1 MNPTTLTSVRSG
13 TPSRAGRTDSQ
24 ESTRTPETRPEG
36 EGLPRQIM
44 ATNLNEVLHSASSG
58 DAVWL
63 RVGTLLDGTSERPQ
77 HDVHLVYDA
86 EKIRHVGTEP
96 PAGEL
101 RPGKTEPDAHLPDVT
116 VLPGLIE
123 AHSHLFLEGAPV
135 DFENR
140 KAYLAQSDEFMLEQA
155 KGRLEKLLRL
165 GIMAMRDGGDNR
177 KVGLALKRAYHNR
190 NETGELVPLVDT
202 PGAGIHHEGRY
213 GGFMGEPLEQH
224 ASVEDC
230 VAQRAATGADRIKL
244 IATGII
250 SFKSGKVVAPPQ
262 SSLEEVKEVV
272 AAAKRHGKP
281 TLAHASGEA
290 GIENVIE
297 GGIDTVEHGFFITRD
312 QLAKMRDRQ
321 IGWVP
326 TFAPVQI
333 QIERAAEIGR
343 DEATVGR
350 LRRIIDGHRCSL
362 ELARTMGVPVLGGCD
377 CGSCGV
383 PHGLGLIYELE
394 CMAESGMSPLELI
407 NTVTGTN
414 AEVLNFPEPIGRL
427 QAGYRSR
434 MIFTT
439 HDPLESISNLRKKKW
454 CVFDQHVLESAEE
467 ESEEGL

>member
-1 MNPTTLTSVRSG
+1 MSADLTCDLNKVLQSRSADD
-13 TPSRAGRTDSQ
+13 P
-24 ESTRTPETRPEG
+24 
-36 EGLPRQIM
+36 
-44 ATNLNEVLHSASSG
+44 
-58 DAVWL
+58 VWV
-63 RVGTLLDGTSERPQ
+63 RVGTLIDGTSDRPQ
-77 HDVHLVYDA
+77 HDVHLVYERD
-86 EKIRHVGTEP
+86 KIRHVGTEP
-96 PAGEL
+96 PAADL
-101 RPGKTEPDAHLPDVT
+101 RPGKAEPDAVLPDVT

-135 DFENR
+135 DFESR
-140 KAYLAQSDEFMLEQA
+140 KTYLAQSDEFMLEEA
-155 KGRLEKLLRL
+155 RGRLEKLLRL

-177 KVGLALKRAYHNR
+177 KVGLALKRAYENR
-190 NETGELVPLVDT
+190 DETGALIPLIDS

-213 GGFMGEPLEQH
+213 GSFMGEPLEDH
-224 ASVEDC
+224 ANIEEC
-230 VAQRAATGADRIKL
+230 VAQRCEAGADRIKL

-250 SFKSGKVVAPPQ
+250 SFKKGAVVTPPQ
-262 SSLEEVKEVV
+262 SSLEEVREVV
-272 AAAKRHGKP
+272 AAARKHGKP

-321 IGWVP
+321 IAWVP

-333 QIERAAEIGR
+333 QIERADEMGW

-350 LRRIIDGHRCSL
+350 LRKIIDGHRCSL
-362 ELARTMGVPVLGGCD
+362 QLARTMGVPVLGGCD

-383 PHGLGLIYELE
+383 PHGLGLFYELE
-394 CMAESGMSPLELI
+394 CMAETGMSPLELI

-414 AEVLNFPEPIGRL
+414 AEVLKFPEPIGKLR
-427 QAGYRSR
+427 AGYRSR

-439 HDPLESISNLRKKKW
+439 HDPLENIANLRKKKW
-454 CVFDQHVLESAEE
+454 CVYDQHVLESAEE